1 MRKNP
6 INNSFKLT
14 FVYYKYYIS
23 IELTFLKELM
33 LIKQANQ
40 KSVTFFAVGDIRR
53 CWWHSS
59 LLVFLNKGFKFE
71 ADACN
76 GCHDLL
82 MLSINL
88 SNIAVLNIEGANYHC
103 IISGISKNETI
114 NLMQN
119 IDLIE
124 KSKTF

>member
-1 MRKNP
+1 M
-6 INNSFKLT
+6 
-14 FVYYKYYIS
+14 
-23 IELTFLKELM
+23 
-33 LIKQANQ
+33 
-40 KSVTFFAVGDIRR
+40 
-53 CWWHSS
+53 
-59 LLVFLNKGFKFE
+59 FLNKGFKFE